1 MAVTKKDL
9 YVSQIIDD
17 LNNGVTWLKKDDLGF
32 GSIEEKYGANEK
44 QIMMIRKHPSLKD
57 ADTNVVIFNVIDD
70 TKDVKQNSEPVSQ
83 AGQVS
88 SAEDNRPQPE
98 NLSSKATETGETRK
112 TDESTT
118 SRGATEFLAL

>member
-44 QIMMIRKHPSLKD
+44 QIMVIRKHPALKD
-57 ADTNVVIFNVIDD
+57 AETNAVIFNVIDD
-70 TKDVKQNSEPVSQ
+70 TKDEKAQTKNTNTVVEPAAETPHNSNLSEE
-83 AGQVS
+83 AGGKNSVS
-88 SAEDNRPQPE
+88 ST
-98 NLSSKATETGETRK
+98 SSTETVGTN
-112 TDESTT
+112 
-118 SRGATEFLAL
+118 EFLSL